1 MKQISIIILISFL
14 IFNNS
19 YAQDNCQVALETIKG
34 TYTGPCLNG
43 KANGSGRAIGTDTY
57 EGEFVNG
64 LPEGKGMYTWK
75 DGHYYIGQF
84 KKGKM
89 EGAGEMFYESAKGDD
104 STITGFWKKDKY
116 VGLYEKAYIIH
127 ASTTRIN
134 KLECRASKKVTAGS
148 INITTGGVS
157 FIPSISDIAV
167 ITGQYLNK
175 TTSNLSNGVIV
186 RLQQMIF
193 PFRAIFYLNNGEYF
207 EIQFNEEADYEVS
220 LSVM

>member
-1 MKQISIIILISFL
+1 MKQLLVVIVISFL
-14 IFNNS
+14 LINIS
-19 YAQDNCQVALETIKG
+19 HAQDNCLVAVEVLKG
-34 TYTGPCLNG
+34 TYTGGCENG
-43 KANGSGRAIGTDTY
+43 KASGKGKAVGADIY
-57 EGEFVNG
+57 EGDFLNG
-64 LPEGKGMYTWK
+64 HPEGKGMYTWK
-75 DGHYYIGQF
+75 DGHYFIGQF

-89 EGAGEMFYESAKGDD
+89 EGAGDMYYESAKGED

-116 VGLYEKAYIIH
+116 VGSYEKPYIIH
-127 ASTTRIN
+127 ASTSRIN
-134 KLECRASKKVTAGS
+134 KIECRASKKVTAGS

-157 FIPSISDIAV
+157 FVPSINDIAV
-167 ITGQYLNK
+167 ITGQFLNK

-186 RLQQMIF
+186 RMQQMIF